1 MVPFLNY
8 TVFLS
13 RISLCTFFDKL
24 SYLAVYTVSLL
35 QSNMLDNT
43 SMDDSVQAPISFSL
57 QNSSRLA
64 FRESY
69 IQYLMPMLMSIQEQ
83 GSQFTAQERCNA
95 VKHAADWSLAS
106 TAGETSWSKALCR
119 KLSVGRSSEPGYA
132 VLPATRKNSKAR
144 KLVPERRS
152 FSSQASAEVRPLIH
166 GRFVLKRLRRRR
178 LMAKKQ
184 PLNHRKSYAKALH
197 CSANQRQLS
206 NPTDI
211 LTQPG
216 SNCST
221 TLNQLASLRGIIPG
235 GDEMDVP
242 TLLEQAAHYI
252 ISLQLQVESLG
263 CLAQVA
269 VSA

>member
-1 MVPFLNY
+1 
-8 TVFLS
+8 
-13 RISLCTFFDKL
+13 
-24 SYLAVYTVSLL
+24 
-35 QSNMLDNT
+35 
-43 SMDDSVQAPISFSL
+43 MDDSVQAPISFSL

-119 KLSVGRSSEPGYA
+119 KLALESSSEPGYA
-132 VLPATRKNSKAR
+132 VLPATCKSSKAR

-152 FSSQASAEVRPLIH
+152 FLSKASAEARPLIH
-166 GRFVLKRLRRRR
+166 GRVFLKRLRRRR

-206 NPTDI
+206 YPTN
-211 LTQPG
+211 LTHPG
-216 SNCST
+216 NCS
-221 TLNQLASLRGIIPG
+221 LNQLASLCGIIPG

-263 CLAQVA
+263 CLAQA